1 MTAELPRRRLRA
13 TTDEGREDLT
23 TESSFQEL
31 GLGRERLQAIAAMGW
46 EAPTPI
52 QVQAIPA
59 ALGGRDLVGIAQTGT
74 GKTGAFLLPS
84 AERMTAGGGLQLLVL
99 CPAREL
105 AQQVAEEAALLT
117 QESRLRVGVVVGGTA
132 YGPQLTALRSGY
144 EIVTATPGRLNDHLR
159 RGTVDLSK
167 LRVLVLDEADRML
180 DMGFRVQ
187 IEDVVRRSP
196 TRRQSMLFSATMP
209 NGVHALA
216 LQITKDPLWLEA
228 TPEGTTA
235 EGIRELVYTV
245 KPASKPDLFL
255 RLLEQ
260 PEWDQVLAF
269 ARTKAGADALC
280 RLLERADVATDA
292 MHSDRQMRH
301 RVRALDRFASRSI
314 RVLVATDLAQRGLD
328 VEGISHVVNYDIP
341 LDPDDYVHRI
351 GRTGRAG
358 ASGTAVTFVTGGELG
373 YLRSIEHRL
382 GRRIERV
389 SLPEYDYGG
398 SSVDTAE
405 FARVHRSRAGRGF
418 GSRSAHELTD
428 EELKSLLDTSR

>member
-1 MTAELPRRRLRA
+1 MTAELPRRGLRG
-13 TTDEGREDLT
+13 TTEEGREDLT
-23 TESSFQEL
+23 TDSSFQEL

-46 EAPTPI
+46 ETPTPI

-132 YGPQLTALRSGY
+132 YGPQFTALRSGY

-187 IEDVVRRSP
+187 IEDVVRCSP
-196 TRRQSMLFSATMP
+196 KGRQSMLFSATMP

-235 EGIRELVYTV
+235 EGIHELVYTV

-280 RLLERADVATDA
+280 RRLERADVATDA

-301 RVRALDRFASRSI
+301 RVRALDRFASGSI

-405 FARVHRSRAGRGF
+405 SVRAHRSRAGRGF
-418 GSRSAHELTD
+418 GSRSSQELTD
-428 EELKSLLDTSR
+428 EELKSLLDASR

>member
-1 MTAELPRRRLRA
+1 MT
-13 TTDEGREDLT
+13 TG
-23 TESSFQEL
+23 SSFQDL
-31 GLGRERLQAIAAMGW
+31 GLARERLQAIDAMGW
-46 EAPTPI
+46 ETPTPI

-59 ALGGRDLVGIAQTGT
+59 ALGGRDIVGIAQTGT

-84 AERMTAGGGLQLLVL
+84 IERMTAAGGLQLLIL

-105 AQQVAEEAALLT
+105 AQQVAEEAVLLA
-117 QESRLRVGVVVGGTA
+117 QESRLRVGVVVGGTP

-144 EIVTATPGRLNDHLR
+144 EIVTATPGRLNDHIR
-159 RGTVDLSK
+159 RGTADLSK
-167 LRVLVLDEADRML
+167 IRFLVLDEADRML

-196 TRRQSMLFSATMP
+196 RARQSMLFSATMP

-235 EGIRELVYTV
+235 EGIREFAYTV

-280 RLLERADVATDA
+280 RRLERANVATDA

-301 RVRALDRFASRSI
+301 RVRALDRFASGSI
-314 RVLVATDLAQRGLD
+314 QVLVATDLAQRGLD
-328 VEGISHVVNYDIP
+328 VEGITHVVNYDIP

-373 YLRSIEHRL
+373 HLRSIEHRL

-398 SSVDTAE
+398 RSVDPDGADR
-405 FARVHRSRAGRGF
+405 ALRSRAGRGI
-418 GSRSAHELTD
+418 GYRSAEELTD
-428 EELKSLLDTSR
+428 DELKSLLDISR